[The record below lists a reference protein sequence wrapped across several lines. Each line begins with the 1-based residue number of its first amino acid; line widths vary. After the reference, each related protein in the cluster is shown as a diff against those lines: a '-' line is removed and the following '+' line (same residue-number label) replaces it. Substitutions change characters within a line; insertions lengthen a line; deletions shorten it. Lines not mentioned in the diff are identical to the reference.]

1 MARNVQLILIPFYR
15 CLTVVGVAGAAV
27 VAAVV
32 GGGIDYLIFD
42 AVLLVAY
49 AAFVVANVAFAVVV
63 VALFAAAVGV
73 SNAVFVDV
81 AAVVIITANRN
92 CC

>member
-15 CLTVVGVAGAAV
+15 CLTVAGVAGAAV

-42 AVLLVAY
+42 AVVLVAY
-49 AAFVVANVAFAVVV
+49 AAFAVANANANAVVVV
-63 VALFAAAVGV
+63 VALFAAAVGGC
-73 SNAVFVDV
+73 F
-81 AAVVIITANRN
+81 
-92 CC
+92 